1 MRKRG
6 LRIDVMLNEI
16 EYKKL
21 MDDVEREK
29 TSYSDYVRKLIMKAE
44 LKEKPDYEFYNVM
57 KELTKIG
64 INLNQLAKKAN
75 TLNFIDKDDCFFI
88 HYASDGFYN
97 GSSPAPKISCIAIF
111 SESLKVIRVFSINTY
126 IQSHNI
132 ENSEKFLLL
141 PRGY

>member
-21 MDDVEREK
+21 MNDVEKER
-29 TSYSDYVRKLIMKAE
+29 TTYSDYVRKIIMKAE
-44 LKEKPDYEFYNVM
+44 LKEKHDYELYNVM

-75 TLNFIDKDDCFFI
+75 TLNFIDKDEYKKHLYSRI
-88 HYASDGFYN
+88 KS
-97 GSSPAPKISCIAIF
+97 
-111 SESLKVIRVFSINTY
+111 IRWTS
-126 IQSHNI
+126 
-132 ENSEKFLLL
+132 
-141 PRGY
+141 

>member
-1 MRKRG
+1 MKGSESAMRKRG

-75 TLNFIDKDDCFFI
+75 TLNFIDKDEYKKQADDWKNF
-88 HYASDGFYN
+88 SD
-97 GSSPAPKISCIAIF
+97 KIKNKY
-111 SESLKVIRVFSINTY
+111 L
-126 IQSHNI
+126 
-132 ENSEKFLLL
+132 
-141 PRGY
+141 

>member
-1 MRKRG
+1 MKGSESAMRKRG

-75 TLNFIDKDDCFFI
+75 TLNFIDKDEYKKQVDDWKNF
-88 HYASDGFYN
+88 SD
-97 GSSPAPKISCIAIF
+97 KIKNKY
-111 SESLKVIRVFSINTY
+111 L
-126 IQSHNI
+126 
-132 ENSEKFLLL
+132 
-141 PRGY
+141 

>member
-75 TLNFIDKDDCFFI
+75 TLNFIDKDEYKKQAEEWKCF
-88 HYASDGFYN
+88 SN
-97 GSSPAPKISCIAIF
+97 KIKNKY
-111 SESLKVIRVFSINTY
+111 L
-126 IQSHNI
+126 
-132 ENSEKFLLL
+132 
-141 PRGY
+141 

>member
-57 KELTKIG
+57 KELSKIG
-64 INLNQLAKKAN
+64 INLNQLARKAN
-75 TLNFIDKDDCFFI
+75 TLNFIDKDEYKKQAEEWKSF
-88 HYASDGFYN
+88 SN
-97 GSSPAPKISCIAIF
+97 KIKNKY
-111 SESLKVIRVFSINTY
+111 L
-126 IQSHNI
+126 
-132 ENSEKFLLL
+132 
-141 PRGY
+141 

>member
-1 MRKRG
+1 MKGSEFTMRKRG

-57 KELTKIG
+57 KELSKIG
-64 INLNQLAKKAN
+64 INLNQLARKAN
-75 TLNFIDKDDCFFI
+75 TLNFIDKDEYKKQAEEWKSF
-88 HYASDGFYN
+88 SN
-97 GSSPAPKISCIAIF
+97 KIKNKY
-111 SESLKVIRVFSINTY
+111 L
-126 IQSHNI
+126 
-132 ENSEKFLLL
+132 
-141 PRGY
+141 